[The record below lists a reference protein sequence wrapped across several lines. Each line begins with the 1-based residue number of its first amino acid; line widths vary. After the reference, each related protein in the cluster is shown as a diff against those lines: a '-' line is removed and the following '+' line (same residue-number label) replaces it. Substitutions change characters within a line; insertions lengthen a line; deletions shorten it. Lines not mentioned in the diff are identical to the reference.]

1 MVRDVMRQIV
11 SGAWRISLLSALG
24 FVLCVAEPGRAGAQ
38 ESGDAGEIIERAL
51 EQNSLEF
58 ESGRAEM
65 KLNIEDRDGDR
76 SERKMVLESKALGG
90 GARTR
95 IELTGPEELKGQAFL
110 FVENEGGS
118 DDVWMYVPAFEVTRR
133 VEGSKKQGSFLG
145 SHFTYNDLESRDIA
159 DADYEK
165 IADESIGDDPV
176 HVIRA
181 EPNESAESEYG
192 RIVAYIRKSD
202 DAPLKFKFYDDSD
215 ELLKTLFTEKL
226 GETED
231 GGTYVKQMQM
241 RSEKGGYTRIVIES
255 LESGAD
261 TPDSAFTRDQLGK

>member
-1 MVRDVMRQIV
+1 MRQFV
-11 SGAWRISLLSALG
+11 SSAGRMSLL
-24 FVLCVAEPGRAGAQ
+24 FVLGLAVCVAGPGTVGAQ
-38 ESGDAGEIIERAL
+38 ESDEAGKIVERAL

-65 KLNIEDRDGDR
+65 KLDIEDRDGDR
-76 SERKMVLESKALGG
+76 SEREMVLESKAIDGDV
-90 GARTR
+90 RTR
-95 IELTGPEELKGQAFL
+95 IRLTGPQELKGQAFL
-110 FVENEGGS
+110 FVENDGGG

-133 VEGSKKQGSFLG
+133 IEGSKKQGSFLG

-165 IADESIGDDPV
+165 IGEETIGDDPV

-192 RIVAYIRKSD
+192 KIVAYIRKSD

-226 GETED
+226 GETDD
-231 GGTYVKQMQM
+231 GETYVKQMQM

-255 LESGAD
+255 LESGVD
-261 TPDSAFTRDQLGK
+261 TPDSAFTKDQLGK